1 MPGVHAFSPTLAL
14 QRLLIGLA
22 HLTLHVRGPW
32 IGITLSLW
40 IAAVGLA
47 NVPKVRRYNPK
58 VWFWLMHLL
67 WMIPLSIG
75 IVDGMPVFIGILHPA
90 LHHPLI
96 WPKGQG
102 GVA

>member
-1 MPGVHAFSPTLAL
+1 MPGVHAINPNTAL
-14 QRLLIGLA
+14 HRLLVSLA
-22 HLTLHVRGPW
+22 QMTLHIRGPW
-32 IGITLSLW
+32 IGITVMLW
-40 IAAVGLA
+40 VSAVVFA
-47 NVPKVRRYNPK
+47 NVPKVRQYNPK

-67 WMIPLSIG
+67 WMIPLSVG
-75 IVDGMPVFIGILHPA
+75 LVDGMPIWIAVFHPA